1 MVSRNPHA
9 HHSAKRMAEEDR
21 GFGYGFFKKTS
32 NVIRILRN
40 AIASRHMRGFA
51 MPTQVRSINM
61 PSRRETRN
69 QLQQNLPSPAE
80 SVQKNEWRSCIS
92 FFSEFESDFPGIE
105 DLFLY
110 PREIVGPGRRNHFA
124 SPSVESQI
132 IFPPTIVFTILTS
145 RILTRSMEKM
155 SSLSRTISASLPG
168 VMDPFSFSWN
178 SAKAEPMVYAST
190 ASATV

>member
-69 QLQQNLPSPAE
+69 QWQQNLPSPAE
-80 SVQKNEWRSCIS
+80 SVQENEWRSCINR
-92 FFSEFESDFPGIE
+92 FSEVESDFPGIE

-110 PREIVGPGRRNHFA
+110 PGAILVPNRRNHFE
-124 SPSVESQI
+124 SPAVESQV
-132 IFPPTIVFTILTS
+132 IFPPTMVFRTLTS
-145 RILTRSMEKM
+145 RILTGSMEKM

-168 VMDPFSFSWN
+168 VTDPFSFS
-178 SAKAEPMVYAST
+178 
-190 ASATV
+190 